1 MIDDEAVMVARL
13 GRFVIQ
19 KIKNAFYSIGFFFI
33 VIKESLFFLRRRQ
46 VGFKVLVMQIL
57 FTGVEALPIIAI
69 ISIGLG
75 AVIIIQGVSLLP
87 RFGQGDLIYSI
98 LIIVITRELG
108 PLLTAFII
116 IARSGTAIAT
126 EIGNMVTSHEI
137 EAYMSVGINPV
148 SYLVVPRFLGVT
160 ISLLLLNLY
169 FNIFGLVGSYFVTQ
183 LVQAVP
189 FREYFSSLLT
199 QLVPADI
206 FSSLIKSLAFGV
218 IISTVAT
225 YHGFQVDYASTEI
238 PQKVIKAVAQSF
250 VYCILAN
257 VVIALVY
264 YI

>member
-1 MIDDEAVMVARL
+1 MIGIEAVMVARL

-19 KIKNAFYSIGFFFI
+19 KIKNLFYSIGYFFI

-75 AVIIIQGVSLLP
+75 AVIIIQGISLLP
-87 RFGQGDLIYSI
+87 RFGQGELIYSI

-137 EAYMSVGINPV
+137 EAYISVGINPI

-183 LVQAVP
+183 LVRAVP
-189 FREYFSSLLT
+189 IREYFRSLMT
-199 QLVPADI
+199 QLEPADI

-225 YHGFQVDYASTEI
+225 HHGFKVEYASTEI
-238 PQKVIKAVAQSF
+238 PQKVIKAVGESF
-250 VYCILAN
+250 TYCILAN

-264 YI
+264 YL